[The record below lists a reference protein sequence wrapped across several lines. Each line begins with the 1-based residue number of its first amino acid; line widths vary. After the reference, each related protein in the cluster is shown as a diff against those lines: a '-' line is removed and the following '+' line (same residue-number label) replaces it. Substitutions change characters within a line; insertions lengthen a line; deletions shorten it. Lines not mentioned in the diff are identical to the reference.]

1 MSNDSGGSV
10 WSEFATSELLAKT
23 AQVTAKLDG
32 HITWQDTL
40 YLPMISSNVIG
51 VLRMTDKKLPL
62 AAWPTQLNQNIGSD
76 PEWQSVFQG
85 FFHKVQNSEHSLE
98 AMASML
104 LGISHVLCRLDLIQ
118 QSQPNSEGST

>member
-1 MSNDSGGSV
+1 MIVGHDIN
-10 WSEFATSELLAKT
+10 WSDFATAELIERT

-32 HITWQDTL
+32 HITWQDAL

-51 VLRMTDKKLPL
+51 VLRMTEKKLSL
-62 AAWPTQLNQNIGSD
+62 AAWPTELKQIIASD

-85 FFHKVQNSEHSLE
+85 FFHKVQNSEHRLK
-98 AMASML
+98 AMALML
-104 LGISHVLCRLDLIQ
+104 SGISHVLCRLDCMR